1 MMTKE
6 QEYLSQL
13 EKERRDY
20 LVVLGVLDDKKKLT
34 YFWPAAKTIIRR
46 AIIADLACVSSEILA
61 LKKKGVN
68 NE

>member
-1 MMTKE
+1 MTKE
-6 QEYLSQL
+6 QEQLSRL
-13 EKERRDY
+13 ERERRDY

-46 AIIADLACVSSEILA
+46 AIIADLACVSSEIWA